1 MRPYSSRVMVLP
13 LADPGSS
20 VTTNVL
26 PAEREVTRVCTFTL
40 PNSVIRQWGIPS
52 VKLRSSS
59 GEGFWWT
66 VRASTS
72 NGYSFDHSTIVGPGR
87 SLVADEGLDSTRGPR
102 PPGCRERA
110 TRRSGTGSTVLTTDM
125 LIEDV
130 HFERSTI
137 SARDL
142 GAKSIVV
149 NVSDIAAMAASPRYA
164 MVSLGIPAD
173 VDAAWVMELFGGM
186 RAACD
191 EYALALVGGDTNRA
205 DAVVIAV
212 AVVGEVGSG
221 HAVTRSG
228 ARPGDIVVV
237 TGSLGAAAGGF
248 LLSRIHPA
256 KLLQA
261 LAEPWGRELLDAQAR
276 PVARVGEGQTLAQA
290 GATAMMD
297 LSDGLAKDLSRLC
310 AASGVGTRLELAR
323 VPVAAAVRHAAEF
336 LEVDPQELALAGGED
351 YELLATIDLTNLSR
365 ARGDLR
371 ERFGVTLTDVGVII
385 DEGLVAV
392 DAEGRESALEPKGW
406 DHFVTG

>member
-1 MRPYSSRVMVLP
+1 
-13 LADPGSS
+13 
-20 VTTNVL
+20 
-26 PAEREVTRVCTFTL
+26 
-40 PNSVIRQWGIPS
+40 
-52 VKLRSSS
+52 
-59 GEGFWWT
+59 
-66 VRASTS
+66 
-72 NGYSFDHSTIVGPGR
+72 
-87 SLVADEGLDSTRGPR
+87 
-102 PPGCRERA
+102 
-110 TRRSGTGSTVLTTDM
+110 
-125 LIEDV
+125 
-130 HFERSTI
+130 
-137 SARDL
+137 
-142 GAKSIVV
+142 
-149 NVSDIAAMAASPRYA
+149 
-164 MVSLGIPAD
+164 
-173 VDAAWVMELFGGM
+173 
-186 RAACD
+186 
-191 EYALALVGGDTNRA
+191 VGGDTNRA
-205 DAVVIAV
+205 NAVVIAV

-297 LSDGLAKDLSRLC
+297 LSDGLGKDLSRLC

-365 ARGDLR
+365 ARGYLR